1 MSGLFP
7 VMIRCILCVF
17 KTNKH
22 LCVHTVRILPVV
34 VWVEKYYLVKNV
46 TSHLWLTGTC
56 IYWFQC
62 VGFTSQS
69 TDSLFLVLFLYLNLL
84 LRLTV
89 FTCSWCGNKTLLFA
103 ETLSRIWQN
112 DCCNPKTI
120 ISSALCNTI
129 IPKFQ
134 VYQLAW
140 KAKWRRSWSPVSK
153 FTQLHNLWVC
163 IETSGEKAVCPM

>member
-1 MSGLFP
+1 MQATIISKHITKEATTLYQFLQLFVLSHISETWLSCHFLFLSMLGMSGPFP

-69 TDSLFLVLFLYLNLL
+69 TDSLFLVLFFVLKLVTSFNCVYMQLVWEQNSAFCRNVKQDLTKWLL
-84 LRLTV
+84 Q
-89 FTCSWCGNKTLLFA
+89 S
-103 ETLSRIWQN
+103 
-112 DCCNPKTI
+112 
-120 ISSALCNTI
+120 
-129 IPKFQ
+129 
-134 VYQLAW
+134 
-140 KAKWRRSWSPVSK
+140 
-153 FTQLHNLWVC
+153 
-163 IETSGEKAVCPM
+163 